1 MAPIPRIRPYSGPP
15 LFGYGFRPF
24 FLAGSLFA
32 SVAVAVWLLAYS
44 GEIDIPT
51 AFAPRD
57 WHVHEM
63 TFGFLPAIATGY
75 LLSAIPN
82 WTGRLP
88 LQGRPLIGLF
98 MFWLAGRIAIAV
110 SVWLPWLLVAA
121 VDLSFPAFVAIVTAR
136 EVFAGRNWRNLRLV
150 SLFVALGLGD
160 LAFHVEA
167 HVFGVA
173 EYGARLGVSAMT
185 LLVAVVGGRLIP
197 SFTRNYLARERPGRL
212 PAPFAEF
219 DGAAIVATA
228 LALGAW
234 TLFPASGVAASL
246 LLLAAAANAARLAR
260 WAGDRTLRDPLVFVM
275 HAAYAF
281 MPVGLTL
288 LACAALGYVPIS
300 AGVHALTVGCLGL
313 MTIAVMSRA
322 SLGLTGRRAVAS
334 PWVQVAYAAIVLAA
348 LARVAAAWEIGPPAA
363 LLWIAGTAWSVGFTL
378 FAASYWRI
386 FTGPSLSSGRPS

>member
-1 MAPIPRIRPYSGPP
+1 
-15 LFGYGFRPF
+15 
-24 FLAGSLFA
+24 
-32 SVAVAVWLLAYS
+32 
-44 GEIDIPT
+44 
-51 AFAPRD
+51 
-57 WHVHEM
+57 M

-98 MFWLAGRIAIAV
+98 FLWLAGRIAIAV
-110 SVWLPWLLVAA
+110 SGWLPWLFVGA
-121 VDLSFPAFVAIVTAR
+121 VDLSFPALVAIVTAR

-160 LAFHVEA
+160 LAFHIEA

-197 SFTRNYLARERPGRL
+197 SFTRNYLARDKQGRL
-212 PAPFAEF
+212 PAPFAAF
-219 DGAAIVATA
+219 DCAAIVATA

-234 TLFPASGVAASL
+234 TLSPASGGAASL
-246 LLLAAAANAARLAR
+246 LLLAALANAARLTR
-260 WAGDRTLRDPLVFVM
+260 WAGDRTFRDRLVFVM

-288 LACAALGYVPIS
+288 LACAALGYAPIS

-334 PWVQVAYAAIVLAA
+334 LWVQVAYAAIVLAA
-348 LARVAAAWEIGPPAA
+348 VARVSAAWEIGPSAA
-363 LLWIAGTAWSVGFTL
+363 LLWIAGTAWSVGFAL
-378 FAASYWRI
+378 FAAAYWRV
-386 FTGPSLSSGRPS
+386 FTGPSLTGRRFT